1 MKVGYARV
9 STTEQNLDRQLGA
22 LKKAGVQKIFA
33 EKISGKNVDRPQLKA
48 MLEYIHDQDEIVVLS
63 LDRLGRSSRDL
74 TEIIEEVRHKGAVL
88 NILDLPSFAGVEDQN
103 LKALL
108 SNLVLEIYK
117 YTAEEERRKIRERQR
132 QGIELAKQR
141 GAYKGAVR
149 LYAPDSPDRRKR
161 YLYHQIVQMLQQNPP
176 VSIAQIARMIGTSR
190 SQIYR
195 IKDYIKRNEKLL

>member
-9 STTEQNLDRQLGA
+9 STTEQNLDRQLDA

-88 NILDLPSFAGVEDQN
+88 NILDFPSFAGVEDQN
-103 LKALL
+103 LKAL
-108 SNLVLEIYK
+108 
-117 YTAEEERRKIRERQR
+117 
-132 QGIELAKQR
+132 
-141 GAYKGAVR
+141 
-149 LYAPDSPDRRKR
+149 
-161 YLYHQIVQMLQQNPP
+161 
-176 VSIAQIARMIGTSR
+176 
-190 SQIYR
+190 
-195 IKDYIKRNEKLL
+195 